1 MHLRMGKKGVTII
14 SKTEIE
20 LRINGQLYSVF
31 VSPNATLLDVIRGEI
46 GLTGTK
52 KGCDM
57 GECGACTVLLDG
69 KPYNSC
75 LILALDVRDKNI
87 TTIEGLVRGGELDT
101 IQQAFID
108 YGAIQCGFCTPGLV
122 LQAKAFLSENPSPK
136 EEEIKEALSGNLCR
150 CTGYVSVIRAIQAVA
165 EKINRERLTKD

>member
-1 MHLRMGKKGVTII
+1 MGEKGVKTI
-14 SKTEIE
+14 SKAEIE
-20 LRINGQLYSVF
+20 LRVNGQLYSVF
-31 VSPNATLLDVIRGEI
+31 VRPNATLLDVIRGEI

-57 GECGACTVLLDG
+57 GECGACTVLING

-75 LILALDVRDKNI
+75 LILALDARDKNI
-87 TTIEGLVRGGELDT
+87 TTIEGLVRGGELDP

-108 YGAIQCGFCTPGLV
+108 YGAIQCGFCTSGLV

-150 CTGYVSVIRAIQAVA
+150 CTGYASVIRAIQAAA
-165 EKINRERLTKD
+165 EKIKREGLINGKYL